1 MNVQYLIH
9 RKNFDNE
16 IVYLYIINHFIPIR
30 EQCLYDQAL
39 IELVLMDLFVEA
51 GMNQC
56 IITNQNQ
63 LQKRF
68 IGDSTVIHC

>member
-16 IVYLYIINHFIPIR
+16 IVYLYMINHFIPIR

-68 IGDSTVIHC
+68 IGDSTIIHC